1 MVMPKPSLASHLS
14 SEHLHE
20 MATLCR
26 DLHRLLGLH
35 VLLRKEKARVNS
47 EFTTVYLKGGI
58 IFTPCFPTGRN
69 HIRGTV
75 ERENRRDARRRDG
88 AMSANHA
95 PVRVV
100 FLQDFVAFPIL
111 RWTQMSQKS
120 LSKVWKSSKTVNS
133 V

>member
-35 VLLRKEKARVNS
+35 VLLRKEKAELIQSLRRFIS
-47 EFTTVYLKGGI
+47 REGLFSPLASL
-58 IFTPCFPTGRN
+58 TGRN

-88 AMSANHA
+88 AISANHA

-100 FLQDFVAFPIL
+100 FLQDFVAFQRISNCIL
-111 RWTQMSQKS
+111 VSNETLEDK
-120 LSKVWKSSKTVNS
+120 KAK
-133 V
+133 